1 MNPNTSKK
9 IIVSVTNDLFTDQ
22 RVHKMCSFMES
33 RGYAVTLV
41 GRLLKNSQPLQ
52 RSYTTKRFSLFF
64 TKGALFY
71 AEFNLRLF
79 FYLLFHKADL
89 LVANDLDTLLANTLI
104 HQLKRTA
111 IIYDSHEYFT
121 EVPEL
126 VSRPKIQKIWERIER
141 YCFPKLDKII
151 TVNSSIAEKYNAK
164 YGKKLRVVRNISP
177 LFERKEKPS
186 KQQLNLPEN
195 KTILIL
201 QGSGINVDRG
211 GEELVEAMAFLPTC
225 LLLIVGSGD
234 VLNFLKQRTNEL
246 GLNEHIRFIPRIPYE
261 QMMQYTYLA
270 DIGLTLDKPTNENYL
285 FSLPN
290 KVFDYIH
297 SGTVVV
303 ASNLPEVSKVVLNYN
318 VGIITPSLEPK
329 IIALTIQN
337 LIIHPKKLETLKENC
352 LKARK
357 LENWQKEVEN
367 IADFYPEV

>member
-1 MNPNTSKK
+1 
-9 IIVSVTNDLFTDQ
+9 
-22 RVHKMCSFMES
+22 MES

-303 ASNLPEVSKVVLNYN
+303 ASNLPEVSKVVLKYN